1 MNNSNNNLSFSNSNN
16 NLSFS
21 NLRVANKKFA
31 AGIVPYIVLENKKY
45 FLLGLERSNNLW
57 SGFVGGSEPNETVE
71 QTALREFNEE
81 TARIFEEYIP
91 FIEAELIKT
100 KPNMDITST
109 GKNVY
114 IYFIEFPNESQ
125 EKIKDFMDH
134 CLEDPCYNEKSILR
148 FFTVDEIKKSKVFFS
163 LKKMFYY

>member
-1 MNNSNNNLSFSNSNN
+1 MNNLSFSNSNT

-21 NLRVANKKFA
+21 NSNTKKFA
-31 AGIVPYIVLENKKY
+31 AGIVPYIILENKKY

-57 SGFVGGSEPNETVE
+57 SGFVGGSEPNETIE

-91 FIEAELIKT
+91 FIESELIKT
-100 KPNMDITST
+100 KPTMDITST

-148 FFTVDEIKKSKVFFS
+148 FFTVDEIKKSKVFFP
-163 LKKMFYY
+163 LKKMLTSSCSFI